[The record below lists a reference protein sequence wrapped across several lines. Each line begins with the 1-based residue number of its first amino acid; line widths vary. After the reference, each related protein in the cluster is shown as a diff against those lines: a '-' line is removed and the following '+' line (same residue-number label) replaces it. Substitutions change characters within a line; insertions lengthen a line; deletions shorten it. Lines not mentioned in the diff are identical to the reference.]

1 MKVKLKK
8 IELQNFKAIHSKEI
22 AFEGKNAIISGTNGS
37 GKTSIYDA
45 YYWCLF
51 GKTLVSNGIVQTL
64 DKDNNIVHKVDTV
77 VEVVLN
83 INGEYD
89 VKIRRALVE
98 KWRAKNTPDE
108 KFTGTEVQ
116 RFWNDVPVSMAEYKR
131 KLDGIVP
138 IAQWQLLSNNSAF
151 MDYKMEDR
159 RKMLLSVA
167 GEVDEASLLEKY
179 PAIQNAIKEHK
190 TIDEL
195 NKQTKNTR
203 KNANK
208 ELTEIPAKIS
218 AQDALKVDT
227 ANEEG
232 SNAADNV
239 EKYFKELAEAQNKV
253 DNIKKNYEDS
263 KAKGLQAIR
272 QQVFKCETAL
282 HNAQREQQRNAE
294 EQEKRIKALTEATAN
309 FEKAKQ
315 EWNAINNENF
325 DFRQSE
331 KCPVCGQPL
340 PEAFRRNEYA
350 NAVKEFNE
358 QKSTRLKEKMD
369 EAQQYSQQKTVLTG
383 AKTAYLT
390 IIKPKDD
397 KAVEAAEIALKE
409 AQHDLEH
416 DSKLTIEDN
425 RSYIEAQ
432 KVWED
437 VKARR
442 PANADGVIKLKAD
455 QEINARVERE
465 KKRLQERSAELTKII
480 ADCDN
485 TLYQIF
491 NYKKEKIEA
500 AEDKVNSLFSLVSWK
515 FFQQNVTNDD
525 LQEICTCVV
534 NGVDFCNQNTASRI
548 NATVDII
555 NGISR
560 ATNTYVPL
568 FIDSR
573 ESVLNLIGSGS
584 QQISLK
590 VTEKQSLTITIL

>member
-1 MKVKLKK
+1 MEIRIKSIK
-8 IELQNFKAIHSKEI
+8 LQNFKAIHSKDVVLD
-22 AFEGKNAIISGTNGS
+22 GKDAVISGANGS
-37 GKTSIYDA
+37 GKTSIYEA

-51 GKTLVSNGIVQTL
+51 GKTLASNGIVQTL

-77 VEVVLN
+77 VEVVLD

-98 KWRAKNTPDE
+98 KWKAKNTPDE

-131 KLDGIVP
+131 KLEGIVP

-151 MDYKMEDR
+151 MGYKMEDR

-232 SNAADNV
+232 TNAADNV

-253 DNIKKNYEDS
+253 DDIKKDFEDS
-263 KAKGLQAIR
+263 KAKGQQVIR
-272 QQVFKCETAL
+272 QQIFKCETTL
-282 HNAQREQQRNAE
+282 HNAQSEQQRNAE
-294 EQEKRIKALTEATAN
+294 EQKKRIKTLTEATTN

-325 DFRQSE
+325 DFQQSE

-340 PEAFRRNEYA
+340 PEAFKRNEYA

-383 AKTAYLT
+383 AKNAYLT
-390 IIKPKDD
+390 ITKPKDD
-397 KAVEAAEIALKE
+397 KAVEAAETALKE
-409 AQHDLEH
+409 AQNDLEH
-416 DSKLTIEDN
+416 DSKFTIEDDKA
-425 RSYIEAQ
+425 YIEAQ
-432 KVWED
+432 KALEE

-442 PANADGVIKLKAD
+442 PANTDDIVKLKAD
-455 QEINARVERE
+455 QEINARVEKE

-500 AEDKVNSLFSLVSWK
+500 VEDKVNSFFSLVSWK

-525 LQEICTCVV
+525 LQEICTCIV
-534 NGVDFCNQNTASRI
+534 NGVDYNNLNTASKV
-548 NATVDII
+548 NASVDIV
-555 NGISR
+555 NGISK
-560 ATNTYVPL
+560 AAQISVPC
-568 FIDSR
+568 FVDGR
-573 ESVLNLIGSGS
+573 ESITELIPSVG

-590 VTEKQSLTITIL
+590 VVDNAPLEVTTK